1 LKVNAPLI
9 IEQRRN
15 NLLGRFPDAIFTDL
29 TDKSY
34 YGWRAERALLR
45 EKFRQTPEYNPET
58 DLLLKQAAYRLNLDA
73 DEFKRADDYYH
84 FVNDIRRQRER
95 KKYLKRVF
103 RGWQNSDERC
113 VPQTT

>member
-34 YGWRAERALLR
+34 YGWRAEKLIKQK
-45 EKFRQTPEYNPET
+45 EKESKAGYDVST
-58 DLLLKQAAYRLNLDA
+58 DSYRKFESYQLTYDA

-103 RGWQNSDERC
+103 RGVAYSDERC